1 MENLTANEVRTLEAI
16 ADYSIRAF
24 SFFDDGIDEGSE
36 TYSNVMTWEGASY
49 LNISEQAMGG
59 VISSLI
65 QKGIFRSV
73 FCPAEPWNDFPASYA
88 LIITAKGSEILKSI
102 QEKVGA

>member
-1 MENLTANEVRTLEAI
+1 MTNLTANEVQTLEAI
-16 ADYSIRAF
+16 ADYSNRAF
-24 SFFDDGIDEGSE
+24 SYFDDGIDEGSE
-36 TYSNVMTWEGASY
+36 TWSNAMTWEGASY

-73 FCPAEPWNDFPASYA
+73 FWAAEPWNGSPADYA
-88 LIITAKGSEILKSI
+88 LIITAKGAEILKSI
-102 QEKVGA
+102 QERVGA